1 MTKREIR
8 TFINEVSPS
17 PGYILDL
24 SKIELADIV
33 YDLTN
38 KELEDYEHNG
48 TSNAKRLSTF
58 LEEATESE
66 VELIKAELIT
76 LKGSK

>member
-8 TFINEVSPS
+8 TFIDEVSPS

-24 SKIELADIV
+24 SKTELADIV

-48 TSNAKRLSTF
+48 TSNAKRLSAF
-58 LEEATESE
+58 LEVATESE